1 MKVKFCPRCKS
12 KELDFIAGGITG
24 TLRCRKCGYSGIF
37 PEKDT
42 KKAKKIKPQ
51 KTKKKNKK

>member
-24 TLRCRKCGYSGIF
+24 ILRCKKCRYSGIF
-37 PEKDT
+37 PERNI
-42 KKAKKIKPQ
+42 KKAKK
-51 KTKKKNKK
+51 KK